1 LKFTQSDFKTVTSN
15 ISFISNHKRV
25 VTRTILIP
33 FAEPSIGPTDEEGDE
48 VFAEMEDL
56 VQQRLFSK
64 SIGWIIELGAR
75 LVVLSRDLVTSD
87 WYPVDRPASIRATSL
102 MAQSILTW

>member
-75 LVVLSRDLVTSD
+75 LVEEKTEID
-87 WYPVDRPASIRATSL
+87 ASK
-102 MAQSILTW
+102 AQWSVYIKFQTITSILLY